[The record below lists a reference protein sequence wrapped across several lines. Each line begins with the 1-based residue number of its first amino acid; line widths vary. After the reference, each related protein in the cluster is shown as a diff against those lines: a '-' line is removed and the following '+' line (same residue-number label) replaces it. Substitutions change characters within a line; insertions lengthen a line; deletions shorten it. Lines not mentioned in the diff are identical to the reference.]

1 MSDCQLKE
9 NQEYL
14 TEWTNKLRE
23 ETRSLKHELFE
34 LLDRETVYTPTE
46 YDRSKEV
53 LEMIL
58 NNIGNIG
65 SNFKEIKKIERK
77 LDLKNRKL
85 TSTEKSDLIKSVLEF
100 AKERGVGDS
109 KNSFVNDTIHII
121 TNNEFPQYFE
131 LRASEYPTNQYLK
144 LSLWC
149 REIISKLE
157 YDKTRFN
164 PKFDHKYINFLAR
177 VQTLTYSKY

>member
-100 AKERGVGDS
+100 AKGSGVEDS

-121 TNNEFPQYFE
+121 KNNELPQYFE
-131 LRASEYPTNQYLK
+131 FRLGTCEYPTNEYSK
-144 LSLWC
+144 LHEWC
-149 REIISKLE
+149 WRSIAELE

-177 VQTLTYSKY
+177 VQKLTY